1 MAINKIIK
9 FGVEHRAIELRSDP
23 DSTLKSIAKILSDEI
38 GQKISYQTVYRYFD
52 THDKEK
58 ARAVE
63 SSSKLMA
70 KVAEAEI
77 DTIELSIS
85 CVKELAE
92 ISELAKNEGDYRNAT
107 MAIDKMFTGI
117 DIVNKIL
124 GKYPNA
130 GQNINL
136 NFENN
141 EQRIVVY
148 IPENNRDQTTARTTR
163 AILE

>member
-1 MAINKIIK
+1 
-9 FGVEHRAIELRSDP
+9 
-23 DSTLKSIAKILSDEI
+23 
-38 GQKISYQTVYRYFD
+38 
-52 THDKEK
+52 
-58 ARAVE
+58 
-63 SSSKLMA
+63 
-70 KVAEAEI
+70 
-77 DTIELSIS
+77 
-85 CVKELAE
+85 
-92 ISELAKNEGDYRNAT
+92 